1 MAMALNFNTCLSE
14 LRMRANSAG
23 DETACFMAEAIK
35 RQGTLLPRAAALRFV
50 RAQEVLDFVLRA
62 PVRQIH
68 AVKGNL
74 LFLMRLATPR
84 RKVDLAENGVSDV
97 GAQAIVR
104 ALRQSSS
111 HMTHLDLANNDIDID
126 NFDAISKHM
135 YIMHMFAE
143 MPGSG
148 ILTERQTLL
157 RKS

>member
-1 MAMALNFNTCLSE
+1 M
-14 LRMRANSAG
+14 
-23 DETACFMAEAIK
+23 
-35 RQGTLLPRAAALRFV
+35 
-50 RAQEVLDFVLRA
+50 
-62 PVRQIH
+62 H
-68 AVKGNL
+68 AVQGNL
-74 LFLMRLATPR
+74 QSMMRIAAPR
-84 RKVDLAENGVSDV
+84 RKLDLAENGVSDV